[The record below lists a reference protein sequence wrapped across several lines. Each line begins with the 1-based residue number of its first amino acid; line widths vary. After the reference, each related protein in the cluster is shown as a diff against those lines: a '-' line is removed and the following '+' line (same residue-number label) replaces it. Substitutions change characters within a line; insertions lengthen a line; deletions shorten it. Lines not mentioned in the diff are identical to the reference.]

1 MSIIQIMLSAD
12 FLIALAVY
20 ALLIILTFPCFH
32 KIHLILENSVLDW
45 PWQHIAS
52 PLLRTLLMIIFI
64 SLSYPVLF
72 GINAAPPFLDLLLG
86 DNNRFTLLLN
96 LLFLVTLIFSV
107 IPGIRERHELVLPIQ
122 AIVACSI
129 LFSWLAAAMGVVEI
143 KYWPGIDTVIYI
155 FILAF
160 CSYWLS
166 IRLAHKF
173 GEIIDQRFNV
183 ADSAA
188 LSSQALVLFAQ
199 SPAILLYSAALG
211 RQLT

>member
-1 MSIIQIMLSAD
+1 MSIVQIMLSAD

-20 ALLIILTFPCFH
+20 ALLIAFTFPCFH
-32 KIHLILENSVLDW
+32 RIHVILEGTVLDW

-72 GINAAPPFLDLLLG
+72 GIYEAPAFSELLLS
-86 DNNRFTLLLN
+86 DNKRLTRLLNFLFLATLL
-96 LLFLVTLIFSV
+96 FSLV
-107 IPGIRERHELVLPIQ
+107 PGIRERHEMVLPVQ
-122 AIVACSI
+122 AILACSL
-129 LFSWLAAAMGVVEI
+129 LFSWLAQMQGLVEI
-143 KYWPGIDTVIYI
+143 KYWPGINTVIYI
-155 FILAF
+155 TILAF

-173 GEIIDQRFNV
+173 GELIDRRFNV
-183 ADSAA
+183 SDSAG
-188 LSSQALVLFAQ
+188 LISQSFVLFTQ

-211 RQLT
+211 RQLG